1 MITVEQLKEDLHYN
15 PDTGE
20 FTRLI
25 HRGNRYKN
33 RTTAGCVKSLGYIE
47 IGLRNKVYL
56 AHRLAW
62 LYMTGE
68 WPVKFIDHI
77 DGNPS
82 NNKWSN
88 LRQATEHQNTM
99 NRKIIKTNSSG
110 VKGVC
115 WNAKLGKWQAGIKYN
130 YKSIHLG
137 LFDDIDEA
145 AKAVS
150 DKRQELHGQFARQR

>member
-1 MITVEQLKEDLHYN
+1 MITHDEVLRHFNYN
-15 PDTGE
+15 PDSGE

-25 HRGNRYKN
+25 HTNNRSK
-33 RTTAGCVKSLGYIE
+33 TKCGSVKQLGYIE
-47 IGLRNKVYL
+47 IGCNGKVYL

-62 LYMTGE
+62 LYMTGS
-68 WPVKFIDHI
+68 WPERMIDHI

-82 NNKWSN
+82 NNSWSN
-88 LRQATEHQNTM
+88 LRQATAHQNTM
-99 NRKIIKTNSSG
+99 NTKSRVTNRSG

-115 WNAKLGKWQAGIKYN
+115 WNKKLNKWQAGIKYN

-137 LFDDIDEA
+137 LFDNIDEA

-150 DKRQELHGQFARQR
+150 DKRNELHGEYARQR